1 MILALI
7 MLEFTIL
14 VYTKEIEY
22 ENDRSIN
29 AMAASIEAICQ
40 SDHDDNFLM
49 MSSMAVLYSGFF
61 NKLTTPIGIKKNN
74 KNRTMLNIFALRYP
88 ILKIIGR

>member
-1 MILALI
+1 

-14 VYTKEIEY
+14 YILKEIEY

-61 NKLTTPIGIKKNN
+61 NADHPHRYKKNN

>member
-1 MILALI
+1 MKMI
-7 MLEFTIL
+7 
-14 VYTKEIEY
+14 
-22 ENDRSIN
+22 NIN

-61 NKLTTPIGIKKNN
+61 NKLTTPIGIKEQ
-74 KNRTMLNIFALRYP
+74 
-88 ILKIIGR
+88 